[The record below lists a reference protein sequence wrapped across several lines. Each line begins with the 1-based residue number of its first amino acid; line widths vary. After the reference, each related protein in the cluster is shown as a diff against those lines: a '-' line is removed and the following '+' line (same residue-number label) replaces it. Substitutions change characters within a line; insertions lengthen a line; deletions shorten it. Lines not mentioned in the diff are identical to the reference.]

1 MSKNLGFYQ
10 PWHIYRIDLQPPWT
24 SQTLVAD
31 KNAPIITA
39 VAYVF
44 LEQINDDDDDASS
57 LGQSFIYVK
66 WFAELFTLQ
75 LRCISVFWSINSSTL
90 ALPSNDTPQGR
101 YI

>member
-1 MSKNLGFYQ
+1 
-10 PWHIYRIDLQPPWT
+10 
-24 SQTLVAD
+24 LVAD

-66 WFAELFTLQ
+66 WFAELFTL
-75 LRCISVFWSINSSTL
+75 
-90 ALPSNDTPQGR
+90 
-101 YI
+101 